1 MVVIKTIPLSPKK
14 KAHRPHMTQK
24 GGAAMSR
31 HKLVSRGKDRSK
43 TIIMTESQEA
53 RGKLIGK
60 LRKKYNGRRL
70 ARKEARA
77 LRDHTVTHSYPV
89 ALAVEERPSLTKP

>member
-1 MVVIKTIPLSPKK
+1 MVVIKEIKLSSKK
-14 KAHRPHMTQK
+14 RVHRPHMTQK

-31 HKLVSRGKDRSK
+31 HKLVSRGKIRTK
-43 TIIMTESQEA
+43 TIIMTEGQEA

-89 ALAVEERPSLTKP
+89 ALAVEERTPLSKP

>member
-1 MVVIKTIPLSPKK
+1 MVVVKDIKLSSRKR
-14 KAHRPHMTQK
+14 AHRPHSSTRGWSK
-24 GGAAMSR
+24 
-31 HKLVSRGKDRSK
+31 HKLVSRGKDRTK
-43 TIIMTESQEA
+43 TLIMTEGQEA

-70 ARKEARA
+70 ARKEARM
-77 LRDHTVTHSYPV
+77 LRDRTVTHSYPV